1 MSRFNPCQ
9 LVYPNME
16 HRSAR
21 NLQHKTSQT
30 TFDVFDHSQ
39 QLLRKYLCFSC
50 IFIFLDILNM
60 SKMVYAYYAKHNMP
74 ELFLFSSV
82 FNIKMATQKFTNLII
97 FLKMHTDMSAVTIQP
112 NKIV

>member
-1 MSRFNPCQ
+1 
-9 LVYPNME
+9 
-16 HRSAR
+16 
-21 NLQHKTSQT
+21 
-30 TFDVFDHSQ
+30 
-39 QLLRKYLCFSC
+39 
-50 IFIFLDILNM
+50 
-60 SKMVYAYYAKHNMP
+60 MVYAYYAKHNMP